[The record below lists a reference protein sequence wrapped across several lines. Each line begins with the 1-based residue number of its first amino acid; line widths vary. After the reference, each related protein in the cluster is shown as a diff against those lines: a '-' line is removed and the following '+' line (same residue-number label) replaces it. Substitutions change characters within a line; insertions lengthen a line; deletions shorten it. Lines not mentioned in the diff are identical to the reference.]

1 MSELNESNVESVV
14 AACKEGISAISES
27 LNQCFDTQYR
37 LEVGYLMPWGEMMP
51 NDDFEKP
58 GLAATFTIG
67 EGAATCLIPAGLPL
81 PAWYTAPNDSESSRL
96 QTLAMEWSMNMMPAD
111 IETDAFETTA
121 IASLKGAIV
130 EQEPVEWAHVL
141 ELNVFDAN
149 SPSKETTSD
158 ESTSDEAEKAEAT
171 DDAPANDE
179 GVAEDDT
186 TDDSEAEA
194 DTESD
199 AEATSED
206 ETSEEA
212 TDDEP
217 DAASGDDD
225 EAPEPLST
233 LLLVWGVRQAAVTAV
248 DPPPAAESAPEDSA
262 DSSPAPDD
270 NPEVSGDALAEAR
283 QRIRRVSTLP
293 VNVIV
298 QLAGKK
304 IEMKQLVSLSPGT
317 LITFNKSC
325 EDLLD
330 LYVNNRPYC
339 RGEAVKIGEKFG
351 LKINQVGV
359 DETEQRAN
367 IL

>member
-14 AACKEGISAISES
+14 AACREGISAISES

-58 GLAATFTIG
+58 GLATTFTIG

-81 PAWYTAPNDSESSRL
+81 PAWYTSPNDSESSRL

-149 SPSKETTSD
+149 SPAKAASD
-158 ESTSDEAEKAEAT
+158 ESASDASDGDDSASDEAAEGETADDPET
-171 DDAPANDE
+171 DTN
-179 GVAEDDT
+179 
-186 TDDSEAEA
+186 SE
-194 DTESD
+194 S
-199 AEATSED
+199 EATSED
-206 ETSEEA
+206 ESSEEA
-212 TDDEP
+212 STESEAADNDD
-217 DAASGDDD
+217 ADD
-225 EAPEPLST
+225 PEPIST
-233 LLLVWGVRQAAVTAV
+233 LLLVWGVRQAAVTAI
-248 DPPPAAESAPEDSA
+248 DPPPPAETAPEQSS
-262 DSSPAPDD
+262 DSSAAAAGND
-270 NPEVSGDALAEAR
+270 EVSGDALAEAR

-293 VNVIV
+293 VNIIV

-330 LYVNNRPYC
+330 LYVNNQPYC

-359 DETEQRAN
+359 DETEHKAN

>member
-67 EGAATCLIPAGLPL
+67 EGAATCLIPEGLPL
-81 PAWYTAPNDSESSRL
+81 PAWYTDPNDSESSRL
-96 QTLAMEWSMNMMPAD
+96 QTLAMEWSMNMFPAD
-111 IETDAFETTA
+111 IETDAFESTA

-149 SPSKETTSD
+149 SPAKETTPDTSASD
-158 ESTSDEAEKAEAT
+158 EDDSGIVDEVDTTEDE
-171 DDAPANDE
+171 PADSE
-179 GVAEDDT
+179 EVAEEDAT
-186 TDDSEAEA
+186 ADS
-194 DTESD
+194 ESD
-199 AEATSED
+199 AEATSEAEASD
-206 ETSEEA
+206 ETAAEE
-212 TDDEP
+212 
-217 DAASGDDD
+217 DAASDDD
-225 EAPEPLST
+225 LDDPEPLST
-233 LLLVWGVRQAAVTAV
+233 LLLVWGVRQAAVTAIV
-248 DPPPAAESAPEDSA
+248 PPPAAESEPEVSA
-262 DSSPAPDD
+262 DSQSSQTDD
-270 NPEVSGDALAEAR
+270 AEIPGGDALAEAR

-351 LKINQVGV
+351 LKINQVGI
-359 DETEQRAN
+359 DEAEHNAA